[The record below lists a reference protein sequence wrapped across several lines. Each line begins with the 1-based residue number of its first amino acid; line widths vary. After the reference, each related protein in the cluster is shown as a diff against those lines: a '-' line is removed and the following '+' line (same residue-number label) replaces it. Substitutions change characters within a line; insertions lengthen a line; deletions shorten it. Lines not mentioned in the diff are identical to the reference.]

1 MSSVGRSILSTPSG
15 YQRVPHAAN
24 RNPLMQTP
32 EARRSSRLAS
42 GTPDATTTYA
52 RTPGSDHYATPGQL
66 MFSPDNRNTGP
77 RATSRLPSTPSGL
90 PAPRPSPTVTTEE
103 IERIVVQKL
112 ASMLTEKIDPLAA
125 QIAVLEDGL
134 ADLTSQMKQAKL
146 DIAQKTDQK
155 LALMLTEKIDPI
167 AAQIAVLED
176 GLADLTSQMKQ
187 AKLDLAP
194 EEKLK
199 EVQKM
204 NGQNSAVDVDVP
216 SSPSREI
223 DSLSISGISA
233 VTDSS
238 KPSKSVNSSGQ
249 RSAIAEATLVQD
261 WINAET
267 VYPCDLSTNLGMA
280 GSNKRVDVKAMLE
293 QIENGSTG
301 AHLKMAAIEEEKMPN
316 MELNKNDKITV
327 PINDDRGVRVA
338 EYCVGA
344 VLKLIFSIVFG
355 KDYAPSTGTDMLN
368 ALRLKIKEKV
378 AEWGR
383 LKITPS
389 AFARGADLDL
399 FPPTNLNERIWLREY
414 AFVFVAQKVDSS
426 CIRPPPVPESA

>member
-1 MSSVGRSILSTPSG
+1 
-15 YQRVPHAAN
+15 
-24 RNPLMQTP
+24 
-32 EARRSSRLAS
+32 
-42 GTPDATTTYA
+42 
-52 RTPGSDHYATPGQL
+52 

-112 ASMLTEKIDPLAA
+112 AS
-125 QIAVLEDGL
+125 
-134 ADLTSQMKQAKL
+134 
-146 DIAQKTDQK
+146 
-155 LALMLTEKIDPI
+155 MLTEKIDPI